1 MTISNTEFDALLN
14 DSSKRI
20 ANDIVWEEDEDHPPY
35 WEFARRCNPPAAGR
49 CSCAAL
55 NNPLFRPCHTC

>member
-20 ANDIVWEEDEDHPPY
+20 ANDIVWKTRIIPRTGS
-35 WEFARRCNPPAAGR
+35 FARRCNPPAAGR

>member
-20 ANDIVWEEDEDHPPY
+20 ANDIVWEEDEDRSPY
-35 WEFARRCNPPAAGR
+35 WEFRAEVQSTSGW
-49 CSCAAL
+49 
-55 NNPLFRPCHTC
+55 PLFMRGT